1 MKPKQIGLLFTLAP
15 WPIIIALIMAPWPW
29 KVAIAFTSLFAAN
42 IAFFRAV
49 YIMTW
54 RKAFNE
60 CALGW
65 VTIGL
70 FILAIA
76 ELTN

>member
-1 MKPKQIGLLFTLAP
+1 MMKFKQLGLILIALTWVIILGWILAP
-15 WPIIIALIMAPWPW
+15 FKLAVFISFS
-29 KVAIAFTSLFAAN
+29 VLFAAN
-42 IAFFRAV
+42 TVYFRAA
-49 YIMTW
+49 YLLTW

-76 ELTN
+76 ELN